1 MRFIYFRYV
10 FIWKERKKRNKYK
23 YKHQQREKEGV
34 RVGLGFGLVV
44 LHQGVR
50 VDFWVFLVGCRGQ
63 GLWSRFQQMKA

>member
-1 MRFIYFRYV
+1 MCLYGK
-10 FIWKERKKRNKYK
+10 KEKKRNKYK
-23 YKHQQREKEGV
+23 YKHKYTHQQREKEGV

-50 VDFWVFLVGCRGQ
+50 VDLWVFLVGCRGQ